1 MYCWKI
7 TCFFVISKE
16 CFFICIHNRQQQ
28 EEAKNAENA
37 LGDKKFL
44 NLLRFKKKRME
55 NLASVSLMC
64 KITNPSQPS
73 YSLAHSL
80 LDWQPFSERSFK

>member
-1 MYCWKI
+1 MLLENYV
-7 TCFFVISKE
+7 FFLLFPKNV
-16 CFFICIHNRQQQ
+16 FLYVFIIANNR
-28 EEAKNAENA
+28 
-37 LGDKKFL
+37 KKRKTLKTLLEIKTFL